1 MRRRRSSKTLMC
13 VLTQV
18 AIAIAGLLHG
28 SLALPDGQPT
38 SAQVQTRAPRSE
50 PPVARLI
57 IGLRAPQS
65 AGLAAVEP
73 GKRARAVAGRSG
85 LTLRGERELTA
96 RLRVLE
102 LDAPV
107 AGAALEQTLARLAAD
122 PAVAFVEPDARM
134 FRHAVAS
141 DAMFA
146 QQWQLLAEQPAALDV
161 ASAWDVT
168 AGSAAT
174 VIAVV
179 DTGVRFEHPDLGRA
193 GQGGRLLP
201 GRDFVGA
208 DPDGRFRLAN
218 DGNGWDA
225 DASDPGDWISV
236 ADTQLPVFADCEVQ
250 DSSWHGTRVA
260 GIIGAITNN
269 GVGVAGTSWTSW
281 ILPVRV
287 LGKCA
292 GYRSDIL
299 QGMRWAAGLT
309 VPGVPN
315 NPYPAQIINLSLGG
329 VGSCPASYRTVIDE
343 LLARG
348 VLVVASAGNS
358 IGGPVDYPAN
368 CPGVLAV
375 AGLRH
380 AGTKVG
386 FSSIGPQVGVSAP
399 GGNCV
404 NTTPGSPCLFSLHT
418 TFNTGRTTP
427 MASSYTGQFEIN
439 VGTSFAA
446 PSVAAIAALMHAVNG
461 NLGPEALIAR
471 ISEGARPF
479 PAAPDVP
486 QCHVPVSDLDTQL
499 ECACTT
505 ATCGAGMA
513 HAPGSVNAALRP
525 IAAVAVPAVVS
536 SGQNVPLDASGSAA
550 ACGRSIAAFQ
560 WTTISGES
568 FLSATEG
575 AVVTVIAPPP
585 GGTVRVS
592 LTVTD
597 DQGGQD
603 SAEVVVLAG
612 TTFSDAPAS
621 AGTRACPVP
630 IDPGVAGVPPGSP
643 PPSGG
648 GGGGGSLGLGWPLLL
663 IAGWLTRRRQ
673 RS

>member
-1 MRRRRSSKTLMC
+1 MDSEFLSRTAMRLLSR
-13 VLTQV
+13 V
-18 AIAIAGLLHG
+18 AIVLAGLLHG
-28 SLALPDGQPT
+28 PLALPTGQPA
-38 SAQVQTRAPRSE
+38 SAWAQDRGTRSE
-50 PPVARLI
+50 APVARLI
-57 IGLRAPQS
+57 IGLRAPQGS
-65 AGLAAVEP
+65 ALAAVDQGERV
-73 GKRARAVAGRSG
+73 RAIAGRSG
-85 LTLRGERELTA
+85 LPLRGERELTA
-96 RLRVLE
+96 KLRVLE

-107 AGAALEQTLARLAAD
+107 AGAELEQVLARLAAD

-134 FRHAVAS
+134 FRHAVAA
-141 DAMFA
+141 DAMFP
-146 QQWQLLAEQPAALDV
+146 QQWQLLAAQPAALD
-161 ASAWDVT
+161 AALAWDLT
-168 AGSAAT
+168 TGSAGT

-201 GRDFVGA
+201 GRDFVGP

-225 DASDPGDWISV
+225 DPSDPGDWISV

-260 GIIGAITNN
+260 GIIGAVTNN
-269 GVGVAGTSWTSW
+269 GVGVAGTSWASW

-299 QGMRWAAGLT
+299 QGMRWAAGLP

-329 VGSCPASYRTVIDE
+329 VGSCPSSYRTVVDE
-343 LLARG
+343 LLAKG
-348 VLVVASAGNS
+348 VLVVASAGNTS
-358 IGGPVDYPAN
+358 GGPVDYPAN

-380 AGTKVG
+380 VGTKVG

-404 NTTPGSPCLFSLHT
+404 NTRPGEPCLFSLHT
-418 TFNTGRTTP
+418 TFDIGRTTP
-427 MASSYTGQFEIN
+427 AKSSYTGQFEIN

-471 ISEGARPF
+471 IREAARPF
-479 PAAPDVP
+479 PAPSDVP
-486 QCHVPVSDLDTQL
+486 QCHVPASDLDTQL

-525 IAAVAVPAVVS
+525 IAAVALPAVVS
-536 SGQNVPLDASGSAA
+536 SGQNVQLDASGSAA
-550 ACGRSIAAFQ
+550 ACGRSIATFE
-560 WTTISGES
+560 WTTVSGES

-585 GGTVRVS
+585 GGAVRVAV
-592 LTVTD
+592 TVTD
-597 DQGGQD
+597 DQGSQD
-603 SAEVVVLAG
+603 SAEVMVLAG
-612 TTFSDAPAS
+612 TTISDAPES
-621 AGTRACPVP
+621 AGAGPCPVP

-643 PPSGG
+643 PSSGG

-663 IAGWLTRRRQ
+663 IARWLARRLQ